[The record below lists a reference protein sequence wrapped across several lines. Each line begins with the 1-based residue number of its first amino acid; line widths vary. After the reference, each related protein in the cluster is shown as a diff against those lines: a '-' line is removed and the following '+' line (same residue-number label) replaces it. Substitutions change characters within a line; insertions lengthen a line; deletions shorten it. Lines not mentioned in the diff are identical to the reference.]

1 MITVNRRKLAAVAI
15 IATALVLAGCS
26 SHKGA
31 ITNMNSNDFSNKI
44 QESGVVVLDVRTPS
58 EYAQGHIA
66 NAINI
71 DVEAATFNS
80 EIAKLDN
87 TKTYAVY
94 CHSGRR
100 SAIATTAMA
109 RAGFEHIF
117 NLQNGL
123 ADWMAHGMMV
133 VTS

>member
-1 MITVNRRKLAAVAI
+1 MKTRKLVI
-15 IATALVLAGCS
+15 VLIAGALVLAGCS
-26 SHKGA
+26 STKGA
-31 ITNMNSNDFSNKI
+31 ITNMNSNDFANKVK
-44 QESGVVVLDVRTPS
+44 ESGVVVLDVRTPS
-58 EYAQGHIA
+58 EYSQGHISGA
-66 NAINI
+66 MNI
-71 DVEAATFNS
+71 DVEGTSFNS
-80 EIAKLDN
+80 EISKLDK

-123 ADWMAHGMMV
+123 TDWMAHGMMV

>member
-1 MITVNRRKLAAVAI
+1 MKTRKLVLVL
-15 IATALVLAGCS
+15 IAGALVLAGCS
-26 SHKGA
+26 SNKGA
-31 ITNMNSNDFSNKI
+31 ITNMNSSDFSNKI
-44 QESGVVVLDVRTPS
+44 QEPGVVVLDVRTPS
-58 EYAQGHIA
+58 EFAQGHISGA
-66 NAINI
+66 MNI
-71 DVEAATFNS
+71 DVEAASFNS
-80 EIAKLDN
+80 EIAKLDK

-109 RAGFEHIF
+109 GAGFEHIF

-123 ADWMAHGMMV
+123 TEWMAHGMMV

>member
-1 MITVNRRKLAAVAI
+1 MKTRKLVLI
-15 IATALVLAGCS
+15 LIASALVLAGCS
-26 SHKGA
+26 SSKGA
-31 ITNMNSNDFSNKI
+31 ITNMNSSDFSSKI
-44 QESGVVVLDVRTPS
+44 QEQGVVVLDVRTPS

-71 DVEAATFNS
+71 DVEAGTFNS
-80 EIAKLDN
+80 EVAKLDK

-123 ADWMAHGMMV
+123 TDWMVHGMMV